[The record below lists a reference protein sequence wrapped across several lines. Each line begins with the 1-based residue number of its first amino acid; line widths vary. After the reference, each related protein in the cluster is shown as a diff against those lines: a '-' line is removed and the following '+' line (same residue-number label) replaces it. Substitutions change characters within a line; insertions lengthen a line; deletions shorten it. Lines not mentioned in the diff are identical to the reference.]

1 MKEGMYMQKYNG
13 FTLAEVLIT
22 IGIVGVVAAIT
33 IPTLMQNTNSK
44 RYSTHFKKALSTLN
58 QAAISAHAHYDT
70 DYASLTTES
79 DPSACATDSLSAG
92 QSTMC
97 ALLNNTLSVKN
108 YMGVYGEVS
117 GIKADTPYSFTKTTD
132 GFDATNFLI
141 YSLSD
146 GAIVGFNPNMKSCS
160 VEPGQ
165 IVNKALLT
173 DTDGLA
179 SCIGFVDVNGVTLP
193 NKEVTCEDDTS
204 TLDADNAC
212 FLKTKGIVVG
222 DVYPVVFHDGTVEP
236 ATNAS
241 KAQISS
247 GIK

>member
-1 MKEGMYMQKYNG
+1 M
-13 FTLAEVLIT
+13 
-22 IGIVGVVAAIT
+22 
-33 IPTLMQNTNSK
+33 
-44 RYSTHFKKALSTLN
+44 
-58 QAAISAHAHYDT
+58 
-70 DYASLTTES
+70 
-79 DPSACATDSLSAG
+79 
-92 QSTMC
+92 
-97 ALLNNTLSVKN
+97 
-108 YMGVYGEVS
+108 
-117 GIKADTPYSFTKTTD
+117 
-132 GFDATNFLI
+132 I

-204 TLDADNAC
+204 SLDADSAC